1 MFSDRR
7 TVIQGKEKY
16 DMPYLEFKGDYG
28 SEYEGKLIQPHEM
41 VFSGQGLVDGML
53 ERTEKAMNRM
63 KTMQKDEK
71 NRRDAIAA
79 KEMTSKNKFEI

>member
-1 MFSDRR
+1 
-7 TVIQGKEKY
+7 
-16 DMPYLEFKGDYG
+16 
-28 SEYEGKLIQPHEM
+28 M